1 MIFSI
6 FQNRLSTLKSPIFG
20 RVLFSRLCGNK
31 IEILLPPHTPPMK
44 ISTVLVVWLLSWNL
58 ANAQSGRSAV
68 QLLPIEIYQKSLKV
82 YYNKLWTAERKE
94 FQDLNIKS
102 VLYYF
107 PSVGLQFGLP
117 SVQFSLTSI
126 LNYKRDKKVNKSKLS
141 SLDLKLELELNERLQ
156 ELKTAYVALEYESDK
171 IKAFK
176 RSYSSMKGIWAV
188 QMECCTK
195 NQCTPLDCRKIEFE
209 SLQWEEQ
216 ERIKNADF
224 VLKILELEKLAKF
237 DLPSE
242 KIYFNKSECILE
254 SEEFKLLKNR

>member
-1 MIFSI
+1 
-6 FQNRLSTLKSPIFG
+6 
-20 RVLFSRLCGNK
+20 
-31 IEILLPPHTPPMK
+31 MK
-44 ISTVLVVWLLSWNL
+44 FSTVLLLVAVSWNL

-117 SVQFSLTSI
+117 SVQFSLQNI
-126 LNYKRDKKVNKSKLS
+126 LSYKRDKKVNKSKLS
-141 SLDLKLELELNERLQ
+141 SLDLSLELELNKTLQ
-156 ELKTAYVALEYESDK
+156 ELKTEYVKIEYESDK

-188 QMECCTK
+188 QSECCNK
-195 NQCTPLDCRKIEFE
+195 NQCTPLECRKIEFE
-209 SLQWEEQ
+209 SLQWEER
-216 ERIKNADF
+216 ERTLNADF
-224 VLKILELEKLAKF
+224 VIMILELEKLAKF
-237 DLPSE
+237 DLQSE
-242 KIYFNKSECILE
+242 KIYFDKSECILE